1 MVDMIRLVRTIDI
14 TKHIIRMNIRLT
26 KTLEGVIARA
36 AFDAEK
42 RDVSDNLTDRL
53 FLKMLEE
60 DCHAVQI
67 LKRILK
73 DWELYQLRIRIDNE
87 LNGMPGLQDAD
98 GEARKAFFKGFAER
112 LAETAGSAVE
122 MLNTGHVLLLVL
134 GDRSYVSARVLE
146 MYHVERAAVEQM
158 MGEMP
163 VEEDYYHD
171 MRNVTFER
179 RIDLTSLSEEAASSD
194 RRKPSEESVLD
205 RLGVNRT

>member
-1 MVDMIRLVRTIDI
+1 M
-14 TKHIIRMNIRLT
+14 
-26 KTLEGVIARA
+26 
-36 AFDAEK
+36 
-42 RDVSDNLTDRL
+42 
-53 FLKMLEE
+53 
-60 DCHAVQI
+60 
-67 LKRILK
+67 
-73 DWELYQLRIRIDNE
+73 
-87 LNGMPGLQDAD
+87 
-98 GEARKAFFKGFAER
+98 
-112 LAETAGSAVE
+112 
-122 MLNTGHVLLLVL
+122 NTGHVLLLVL

-205 RLGVNRT
+205 RLGVNLTEEARAGRIDPVVGRETEIERLIQILGRRKKNNPVLIGEAGVGKSAIVEGLALRIADGKAPFSLRGSRSIRSTCRHW